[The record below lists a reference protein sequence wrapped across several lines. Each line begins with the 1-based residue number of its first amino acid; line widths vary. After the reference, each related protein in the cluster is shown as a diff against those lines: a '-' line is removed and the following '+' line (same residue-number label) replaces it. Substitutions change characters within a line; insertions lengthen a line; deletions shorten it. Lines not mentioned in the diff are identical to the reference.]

1 MLKLVKRSKTDWDLN
16 EIYIIRFKEETK
28 LVDEVMNA
36 VQTSNITEDIKV
48 NKCRALVITQLLR
61 VNKIKNK
68 KKEEPFWKRKTN
80 AF

>member
-1 MLKLVKRSKTDWDLN
+1 
-16 EIYIIRFKEETK
+16 
-28 LVDEVMNA
+28 MNA